1 MGAWAKGKDTADRR
15 PLPLPGHFQEQE
27 NLWNEHV
34 VNDLEGTYPHRLI
47 LREFETL
54 GKSSEA
60 TRNFHLD
67 YKE

>member
-1 MGAWAKGKDTADRR
+1 MDAWARGKDAADQM
-15 PLPLPGHFQEQE
+15 PLPLPDHFREQE

-34 VNDLEGTYPHRLI
+34 VNDLEGTYPRGLI
-47 LREFETL
+47 LGEFETL

-60 TRNFHLD
+60 TGNFHLG